1 MRRLLPVATL
11 LLALS
16 SVPLPVVAGEDNAC
30 PWRARPS
37 STPSDTYSVD
47 DISEEIDFGKQVAAR
62 ILGQHQL
69 VGAPDLQRYISL
81 VGSTLAQ
88 HSSRPELK
96 FRFAVVESGQVNAY
110 STPGGYVFVTT
121 AALKLMKSEA
131 ELAGVLAHEISH
143 VCERHLVKDLNIRGS
158 DTSGFSSVLAIIGG
172 ATVAGTLL
180 EIKVSEDETVEVG
193 TELAIIGGATDAARI
208 AFTQAVDKAVDVLF
222 KDGYKQADEMQA
234 DQQAVSFAALAGYDP
249 TGLESYLNRVAEL
262 KAPVGKSYPQYDT
275 RLQLIQKTR
284 AEQGIAPG
292 FGKQGTERFSVAAQ
306 HMK

>member
-69 VGAPDLQRYISL
+69 VGAPDLQRYVSL

-158 DTSGFSSVLAIIGG
+158 DTSGFSSV
-172 ATVAGTLL
+172 
-180 EIKVSEDETVEVG
+180 
-193 TELAIIGGATDAARI
+193 LAIIGGATDAARI

>member
-172 ATVAGTLL
+172 AT
-180 EIKVSEDETVEVG
+180 
-193 TELAIIGGATDAARI
+193 DAARI

>member
-16 SVPLPVVAGEDNAC
+16 SVPLPVVAAEDNAC

-172 ATVAGTLL
+172 AT
-180 EIKVSEDETVEVG
+180 
-193 TELAIIGGATDAARI
+193 DAARI

-292 FGKQGTERFSVAAQ
+292 FGKQGTERFSIAAHQ
-306 HMK
+306 MK